1 MGLGT
6 VKFKNFIPNDF
17 LSMSLRV
24 ESNDRREF
32 YSTKQSLRGRQEIAS
47 SNILRF
53 APNVLLAMTG
63 MLLISLTASAQSP
76 KPLDMHGLRPGM
88 STAEIFLYAHAP
100 LDTLQWGGT
109 EAANVIAFNG
119 IYLND
124 TGQFRVNTTGPDIMR
139 VNFIAKQRSVEQN
152 GAAYHRAIEKITKL
166 LGKPYQ
172 DYHNKYRII
181 TWNAGAEQLAL
192 TTADGGKFYSV
203 ALSGGSHK

>member
-1 MGLGT
+1 MRLLGFMGCFYHVIPSEAILPASPTMLGELRSRGIFGSL
-6 VKFKNFIPNDF
+6 KRNMIFKKAFLILFAMFIA
-17 LSMSLRV
+17 
-24 ESNDRREF
+24 ES
-32 YSTKQSLRGRQEIAS
+32 
-47 SNILRF
+47 
-53 APNVLLAMTG
+53 
-63 MLLISLTASAQSP
+63 ASAQTP

-139 VNFIAKQRSVEQN
+139 VNFIAKQRTVEQN
-152 GAAYHRAIEKITKL
+152 GAAYHRAIEKITRL

-172 DYHNKYRII
+172 DYHNTYRII
-181 TWNAGAEQLAL
+181 TWNAGAEQLVL
-192 TTADGGKFYSV
+192 STADGGKFYSV
-203 ALSGGSHK
+203 ALSGGTKTK